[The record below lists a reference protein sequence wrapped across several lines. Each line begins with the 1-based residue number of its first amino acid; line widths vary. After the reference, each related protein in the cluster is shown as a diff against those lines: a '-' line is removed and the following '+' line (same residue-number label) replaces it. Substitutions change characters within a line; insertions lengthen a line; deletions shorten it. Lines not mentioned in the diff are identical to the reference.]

1 MKSILFSFAK
11 EFEADIKNIPA
22 RLERTESRKAAAFLV
37 VFSII
42 FALLPLAAVL
52 WTLREGQFD
61 PRMLGVAIP
70 FFLIG
75 LAVFIHGV
83 NLGIKK
89 TVVDIGYDEVRY
101 RFRSLFKKTEWA
113 EKLGSFRGVL
123 VKKKMRGKHDC
134 NIIEL
139 HHDREDRRVELAV
152 YLTNLVPES
161 HVREKWEE
169 YSRRLDLPAM
179 RETADGVTARD
190 PGDAGTAIR
199 DLHRDDGDAVVEV
212 PPPPGGLALGQSGG
226 FQEVDITSK
235 RTLRPGTLFLLLLS
249 ALLVWIGFFARND
262 RPLNFIAVGAFGSV
276 MGGWVMLYTFFD
288 LLTTQSLRFMAD
300 KVILFRKTPFG
311 RTRGKSVYAGQ
322 VRDVRVDLGTVHRV
336 NALVIDAGKN
346 SLQMGH
352 GLPME
357 SLRWLRDFTIEKIR
371 AS

>member
-22 RLERTESRKAAAFLV
+22 RVERTESRKAAAFLV
-37 VFSII
+37 IFSII
-42 FALLPLAAVL
+42 FALLPLAAVF

-70 FFLIG
+70 FFVMG

-83 NLGIKK
+83 NLGIRK
-89 TVVDIGYDEVRY
+89 TVVDIGYDEVQY
-101 RFRSLFKKTEWA
+101 RFRSLFKKIDWI

-123 VKKKMRGKHDC
+123 VKKMTRGEHHY
-134 NIIEL
+134 NVIEL
-139 HHDREDRRVELAV
+139 YHDRDDRRVELAV
-152 YLTNLVPES
+152 YMMNLVPES
-161 HVREKWEE
+161 YVREKWEE

-190 PGDAGTAIR
+190 PGESGTAIR
-199 DLHRDDGDAVVEV
+199 DLHRDDGDTAVAFS
-212 PPPPGGLALGQSGG
+212 PPPEGLAPGKSGG
-226 FQEVDITSK
+226 FHEVDITSR
-235 RTLRPGTLFLLLLS
+235 RTMRPGTLFLLLLA
-249 ALLVWIGFFARND
+249 ALLVWIGFFARDD

-276 MGGWVMLYTFFD
+276 MGAWVMLYTLFD

-300 KVILFRKTPFG
+300 KVVLFRKTPFG
-311 RTRGKSVYAGQ
+311 QTRGRSVYAGQ
-322 VRDVRVDLGTVHRV
+322 VRDVRVDLGTVYRV
-336 NALVIDAGKN
+336 NALVIDAGKE